1 MAAAREFC
9 ASVKDG
15 VASSSSSSSS
25 SDATALAVAVA
36 NPRNVELSAQQR
48 VLEMRMNTLTAE
60 IAVRV
65 CIIINF
71 MLSYK

>member
-15 VASSSSSSSS
+15 VASSSSSSS

-48 VLEMRMNTLTAE
+48 DLETRMNTLTAE

-65 CIIINF
+65 CIFYVIV
-71 MLSYK
+71 

>member
-48 VLEMRMNTLTAE
+48 DLETRMNTLTAE

-65 CIIINF
+65 CIFYVIV
-71 MLSYK
+71 

>member
-9 ASVKDG
+9 ASVKDD
-15 VASSSSSSSS
+15 VASSSSSSS

-48 VLEMRMNTLTAE
+48 DLETRMNTLTAE

-65 CIIINF
+65 CIIIIF